1 MKIFSFLFAA
11 VFANP
16 MNLLI
21 MNEVL
26 NDDDNSDSN
35 DMLMLML
42 MSPGLLG
49 GNPMQAEQMNPLLPL
64 ILLDD
69 KDNKDSGKFIIYFF
83 FQAFLDLTY
92 GYFNFRQHFDAY
104 DVNDAKSKCRFK
116 YNVAIF
122 GFGRWKT

>member
-26 NDDDNSDSN
+26 NDDDTSDNN

-69 KDNKDSGKFIIYFF
+69 KDNNDNGKLFLLKPFSTQDMSIFIIW
-83 FQAFLDLTY
+83 
-92 GYFNFRQHFDAY
+92 NF
-104 DVNDAKSKCRFK
+104 
-116 YNVAIF
+116 
-122 GFGRWKT
+122 KTTLWCLWC

>member
-16 MNLLI
+16 MNLLL

-26 NDDDNSDSN
+26 NDDDSSDNN

-69 KDNKDSGKFIIYFF
+69 NDNDNGKFSFF
-83 FQAFLDLTY
+83 SMPHTICCL
-92 GYFNFRQHFDAY
+92 FNLC
-104 DVNDAKSKCRFK
+104 VN
-116 YNVAIF
+116 I
-122 GFGRWKT
+122 W

>member
-26 NDDDNSDSN
+26 NDDDNSDNN

-69 KDNKDSGKFIIYFF
+69 KDNKDSGKFIIHFF
-83 FQAFLDLTY
+83 LSSLSRPNIWLFSF
-92 GYFNFRQHFDAY
+92 
-104 DVNDAKSKCRFK
+104 
-116 YNVAIF
+116 
-122 GFGRWKT
+122 